1 MVVYYYF
8 LNDNL
13 PDLSGL
19 SLLAVLEAT
28 TARDLAGEVL
38 TSEVNTIKT
47 KVIETSLIIINCS
60 ITKPEKIMIKLI
72 KTF

>member
-1 MVVYYYF
+1 MF
-8 LNDNL
+8 RS
-13 PDLSGL
+13 DLSGL
-19 SLLAVLEAT
+19 SLLAVLDAT

-60 ITKPEKIMIKLI
+60 ILKPL
-72 KTF
+72 